1 MINGGDVVRPE
12 NNRSVISEWENLKD
26 CGRCGSC
33 PLKDVRALSSRGAKT
48 GRTSEAEKIVGAKAQ
63 GGQPQCSQGT
73 AKEICCGGWEVRMEE
88 HRARWAFVSWSNH
101 LQ

>member
-12 NNRSVISEWENLKD
+12 SNRSVSSEWENLKD

-48 GRTSEAEKIVGAKAQ
+48 GWASEAEKIVGAKAQ
-63 GGQPQCSQGT
+63 GGQLQGRVREQPKRS
-73 AKEICCGGWEVRMEE
+73 AVEGGRLGWK
-88 HRARWAFVSWSNH
+88 STGPGGP
-101 LQ
+101 L